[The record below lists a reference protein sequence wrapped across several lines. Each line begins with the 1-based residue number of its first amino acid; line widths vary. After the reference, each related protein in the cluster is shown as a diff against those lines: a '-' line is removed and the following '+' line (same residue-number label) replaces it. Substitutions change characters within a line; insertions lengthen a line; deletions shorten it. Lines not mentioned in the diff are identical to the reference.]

1 MSKESLKAIRNLL
14 TTKYT
19 NKEDLEKDLIIL
31 KEVIQIDNNKYFTS
45 QKGKVLSIFWKIA
58 MLM

>member
-1 MSKESLKAIRNLL
+1 MSKENLKALRNLL

-31 KEVIQIDNNKYFTS
+31 KEIIQIDNNKYFTP
-45 QKGKVLSIFWKIA
+45 QKEKVLSIF
-58 MLM
+58 

>member
-31 KEVIQIDNNKYFTS
+31 KEVIQIDNNKDNNFPLNTETH
-45 QKGKVLSIFWKIA
+45 
-58 MLM
+58 